1 METPRLSKD
10 KSELF
15 ILMVKLLREN
25 KLADVAIS
33 NSRCIKSIT
42 ELNNINEMIN
52 YAESTYADS
61 ILIKKNG
68 RKAYTER
75 LYFHHFNGFT
85 INEKSVTIYT
95 TNPADK
101 KCRYGYSKNIKF

>member
-1 METPRLSKD
+1 METARISKD

-25 KLADVAIS
+25 KFADVVIS
-33 NSRCIKSIT
+33 NSRCIKSIA
-42 ELNNINEMIN
+42 EFNNINEMMN
-52 YAESTYADS
+52 YTESTYADS

-68 RKAYTER
+68 RNAYTER
-75 LYFHHFNGFT
+75 IYFHHFKGFT

-101 KCRYGYSKNIKF
+101 KSRYGFSKNIKF